1 MRNTTNTVGRE
12 CVLPQVRWVESAYYQ
27 KGESTFYIN
36 TVRRECVLPK
46 RRCVESA

>member
-1 MRNTTNTVGRE
+1 MRNTTNTVRRE

-27 KGESTFYIN
+27 KGESAYYIN
-36 TVRRECVLPK
+36 TVRRECVPPK

>member
-1 MRNTTNTVGRE
+1 MRNTTKTVRRE
-12 CVLPQVRWVESAYYQ
+12 CVLPQERWVENAYYL
-27 KGESTFYIN
+27 KGESAYYIN